1 MKTQNNRNALPVK
14 KLLPLLALATL
25 AAGCAGGTDDTFS
38 SSTPVEPVPLTLE
51 QRITQA
57 ELDDPARALDLVP
70 SDHLDPL
77 PLSLAPKGVPVTVSV
92 ADLQSG
98 YEILFG
104 SLNQKLGVTLQTRQ
118 VVQDINF
125 IKSQSG
131 TGNFDLL
138 AKPILNNPL
147 GVTGIQFQPVEYSTT
162 VPLPSGNQTFQV
174 SGGLIMPQ
182 GITRD
187 QVKGVVVFFH
197 GTTTNN
203 AEVGSEFVN
212 NAETQ
217 LTAMVFGS
225 QGYIVMIPDY
235 VGQGVSYQDVHPYV
249 LYPKVSAQTAV
260 DMLTAMQPTLVQQ
273 YGFQAGDPPLKLFS
287 TGYSEGGA
295 YALWFHSYVSQNP
308 GLLSAFYALTHSVG
322 IEGAYSTS
330 SVTQGFILDQ
340 VDASNAN
347 TYQVQSQTLVNL
359 AKPILSADAFLSYAA
374 YTLNSDFGSVF
385 NPDYFSMTATPPNP
399 QDLCNVNGQQLTI
412 AQAFRLPSTDLEKP
426 LVFAALDKSSNS
438 ETYTSLLGA
447 PVSTKNSSKA
457 LLSTTFFTAPFQAQ
471 LQQVLQEADVD
482 LSSVPDQGVSIFS
495 LRDDSVVSPN
505 NFDTLQAAY
514 PTKLRSAIK
523 LDQSNLLVLSPF
535 STVVGVP
542 FWIPPDH
549 QNVPAFAFLYALN
562 LFNQF

>member
-1 MKTQNNRNALPVK
+1 MSIQTTRSALPVN

-25 AAGCAGGTDDTFS
+25 AAGCAGGNDTLS

-51 QRITQA
+51 QRIQQA
-57 ELDDPARALDLVP
+57 EIDDPATALDIVP
-70 SDHLDPL
+70 SDHLDAL

-104 SLNQKLGVTLQTRQ
+104 SLNQKLGVTLQTPQ

-125 IKSQSG
+125 IKSQAA

-138 AKPILNNPL
+138 AKPIQNNPL
-147 GVTGIQFQPVEYSTT
+147 GVTGILFQPVEYSTT

-182 GITRD
+182 GITKD
-187 QVKGVVVFFH
+187 QLKGVVVFFH

-203 AEVGSEFVN
+203 AEVGSEYVN

-235 VGQGVSYQDVHPYV
+235 VGQGVNYQDVHPYV

-260 DMLTAMQPTLVQQ
+260 DMLTAMQPTLTQQ

-295 YALWFHSYVSQNP
+295 YALWFHAYLSQNP

-330 SVTQGFILDQ
+330 VVTQGFILDP
-340 VDASNAN
+340 VDASGSN
-347 TYQVQSQTLVNL
+347 TYNVQSQTLVNL

-374 YTLNSDFGSVF
+374 YTLNSDFASVF
-385 NPDYFSMTATPPNP
+385 NPEYFSMTATPPNP
-399 QDLCNVNGQQLTI
+399 QDLANVNGQQLTV

-426 LVFAALDKSSNS
+426 LVFAALDKSSNDQ
-438 ETYTSLLGA
+438 TYTGILGL
-447 PVSTKNSSKA
+447 PVSTSNSTKS
-457 LLSTTFFTAPFQAQ
+457 LLSTTFFTTPYQTQ
-471 LQQVLQEADVD
+471 LQQVLQAADVD
-482 LSSVPDQGVSIFS
+482 LSAVPDQGVSIIS
-495 LRDDSVVSPN
+495 LIQDSVVSPN

-514 PTKLRSAIK
+514 PSKLKSAIK
-523 LDQSNLLVLSPF
+523 IDQKSLLVLSPF

-549 QNVPAFAFLYALN
+549 QNVPAFGFLYALN
-562 LFNQF
+562 IFNGF